1 MADLSKLTKTVS
13 DILDCRVEAV
23 LSDMSMTALCDLP
36 EEEAITADQFLELTT
51 ETVEMASQQ
60 LAM

>member
-1 MADLSKLTKTVS
+1 MADLAKLTKTVS